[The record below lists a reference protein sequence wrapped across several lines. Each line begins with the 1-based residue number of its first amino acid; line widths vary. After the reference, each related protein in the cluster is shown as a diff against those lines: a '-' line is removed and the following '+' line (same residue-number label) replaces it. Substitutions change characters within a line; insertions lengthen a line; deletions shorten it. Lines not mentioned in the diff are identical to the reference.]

1 MKGTVSFHPIDVAF
15 FDGVIGPLCEGG
27 KINPEVYLRDALRIR
42 PVWWQARRF
51 ARGLESLATRAV
63 APEPSAED
71 SFWSRV
77 RTRLERIDHRPEERA
92 VLADRLLERDLHL
105 RGRPFFVTEGSAER
119 VAECVDRYRGAATE
133 AEAES
138 EARSQLKRLDPR
150 LDDSVEPVDAPDL
163 TADLVHRNDLLQA
176 LKEIFDVTRAARE
189 GGPWRPAGGAARPA
203 ADVVAAELP
212 WRALS
217 LHARVVPFWIADDVD
232 GLETVCRSA
241 GVPPP
246 ECLAPAWRLFAPAI
260 DAVPQ
265 LKEKLGL
272 ELRLPRDVGAVVLP
286 GEVAALLEYLE
297 EHGARIIQAA
307 ARAGEG
313 PAATVLLRK
322 IKECAVYASRHGL
335 GYLEGSGIRFPD
347 LLDEA
352 EPS

>member
-1 MKGTVSFHPIDVAF
+1 MKGTVSFHPVDVDF
-15 FDGVIGPLCEGG
+15 FDGVIGSLCEGG
-27 KINPEVYLRDALRIR
+27 KINPEAFLRDALRIR
-42 PVWWQARRF
+42 HAWWQARRF
-51 ARGLESLATRAV
+51 ARGLEWLATRAT
-63 APEPSAED
+63 APEPSPEE

-77 RTRLERIDHRPEERA
+77 RTRLEKIDHRPEEQA
-92 VLADRLLERDLHL
+92 VLAHRLLERDLHL

-119 VAECVDRYRGAATE
+119 VAESVDRYRGAATE

-138 EARSQLKRLDPR
+138 EARAQMKRLDPR
-150 LDDSVEPVDAPDL
+150 LDASVEPVDGPEL
-163 TADLVHRNDLLQA
+163 SADLVHRNELLQE
-176 LKEIFDVTRAARE
+176 LKEIFDLARAART
-189 GGPWRPAGGAARPA
+189 GATWHPAGRASRPS

-232 GLETVCRSA
+232 GLETICRAA

-260 DAVPQ
+260 EAVPA
-265 LKEKLGL
+265 LKERLGL
-272 ELRLPRDVGAVVLP
+272 ELCGPRDVGAVVLP
-286 GEVAALLEYLE
+286 GEIAALLEFLE

-313 PAATVLLRK
+313 PAATALLRK

-347 LLDEA
+347 LVEEA